1 MFHLGDDCRK
11 MTPST
16 YRKNTTFTIPL
27 LRILR
32 VLSHSSIYYRWEYWI
47 SCRIFFTYQRLLSA
61 CAWFNMCL
69 HQRAHPN
76 LSCYI
81 YFFPDWCSFR
91 KGHLRY
97 LSCSICSPTSQES
110 CGEKLHSMSGPGIH
124 SACWHGTV
132 EVVKLLLD
140 FNANLEVP
148 ADWSNC
154 GLFFLQGTICRQLF
168 GWYNLIGF
176 LSLFLFF
183 INLYLITRYA
193 KSSPWNFTCL
203 VVRSSFGSKAW

>member
-1 MFHLGDDCRK
+1 MGILDQLQDFFHLPKAAISMC
-11 MTPST
+11 MVQHVPPSKST
-16 YRKNTTFTIPL
+16 SEFVL
-27 LRILR
+27 L
-32 VLSHSSIYYRWEYWI
+32 Y
-47 SCRIFFTYQRLLSA
+47 IFFA
-61 CAWFNMCL
+61 
-69 HQRAHPN
+69 
-76 LSCYI
+76 
-81 YFFPDWCSFR
+81 DWCSFR

-140 FNANLEVP
+140 FKANLEVP